1 MDMVHPDIAPLAF
14 LLGQWSGTGH
24 GEYPTIE
31 PFDYTE
37 QIVFGHVGKPFL
49 AYSQRTMHA
58 TELRPLHA
66 ETGYWRAPASGRAEL
81 VLSHPTGV
89 TEIDEGTI
97 ERTPAGVM
105 IVRLRSTTIA
115 LTASAKPVT
124 EVERDFF
131 VDGDELTYNV
141 RMAAVGQP
149 LTHHLHG
156 VLTRG
161 EFAR

>member
-1 MDMVHPDIAPLAF
+1 MDAPVHPDIASLAC
-14 LLGQWSGTGH
+14 LLGSWSGAGH

-37 QIVFGHVGKPFL
+37 TITFGHTGKPFL

-66 ETGYWRAPASGRAEL
+66 EAGYWRAPAPGRVEL

-89 TEIDEGTI
+89 TEIDEGTF
-97 ERTPAGVM
+97 ERSPTGVM
-105 IVRLRSTTIA
+105 TVRLRSTTVA
-115 LTASAKPVT
+115 LTASAKRVT
-124 EVERDFF
+124 EIERDFF
-131 VDGDELTYNV
+131 VDGDSMTYDV

-156 VLTRG
+156 ELTRV
-161 EFAR
+161 E

>member
-1 MDMVHPDIAPLAF
+1 MDMVHADIAPLAF

-31 PFDYTE
+31 PFDYNE
-37 QIVFGHVGKPFL
+37 QLVFGHVGKPFL
-49 AYSQRTMHA
+49 TYLQRTTHA
-58 TELRPLHA
+58 TEGRPLHA
-66 ETGYWRAPASGRAEL
+66 EVGYWRSPGHFTAEL

-115 LTASAKPVT
+115 LTASAKQVT
-124 EVERDFF
+124 QVERDFF
-131 VDGDELTYNV
+131 VDGDELTYDV

-156 VLTRG
+156 ELTRDK
-161 EFAR
+161 